1 MAQVKQH
8 FIVLGLG
15 TFGGT
20 LARKLSENG
29 CRVTGVDLKK
39 ELVEELKDVLYEA
52 VIADATERASLE
64 QLSISK
70 ADAVFISLGGTIIPS
85 LLAALHAKELKA
97 RRMIVKGLNQEHARL
112 LEHLGVE
119 RVIFPEIEVASELAR
134 RMTQPNVLDFL
145 PIDPD
150 YSLVEI
156 AVPDSWSGH
165 TLSDVALRSKF
176 DVWVVGVKD
185 VLSGKLKLIPDG
197 RFRLTDSQML
207 LVIGRK
213 KDIDRLCDVE

>member
-1 MAQVKQH
+1 MPQVKH

-39 ELVEELKDVLYEA
+39 ELVEELKDVLFEA

-64 QLSISK
+64 QLSIPK
-70 ADAVFISLGGTIIPS
+70 ADAVVISLGGTIIPS
-85 LLAALHAKELKA
+85 LLAALHVKELKA
-97 RRMIVKGLNQEHARL
+97 RRIIVKGLNQEHARL
-112 LEHLGVE
+112 LKHLGVE
-119 RVIFPEIEVASELAR
+119 RVIFPEIEVAIELAD
-134 RMTQPNVLDFL
+134 RMTWPNVLDFL

-156 AVPDSWSGH
+156 AVPDSWSEQ
-165 TLSDVALRSKF
+165 TLSDVAIRSKF
-176 DVWVVGVKD
+176 DVWVIGVKD
-185 VLSGKLKLIPDG
+185 ALSGELKLFPDG
-197 RFRLTDSQML
+197 RFQLTSSQIL

-213 KDIDRLCDVE
+213 KDLDRLRDVE